1 MKTSS
6 IEYLEDC
13 FDKYIRWQIGD
24 INAKHYDTTMFYS
37 DLDNAKKMQKIE
49 ISQKFSNEEVIDI
62 LQKRLL
68 SIGLVF
74 ELEDTKIW
82 FNQYKK

>member
-1 MKTSS
+1 MKISS

-24 INAKHYDTTMFYS
+24 VNANHYDTTMFYS
-37 DLDNAKKMQKIE
+37 DLDNAKKMQEIE
-49 ISQKFSNEEVIDI
+49 NKKTFTNEEVIDI

-68 SIGLVF
+68 SIGLVIS
-74 ELEDTKIW
+74 LESTKIW

>member
-1 MKTSS
+1 MKISS

-24 INAKHYDTTMFYS
+24 FKAEHYDTTMFYE
-37 DLDNAKKMQKIE
+37 DLDKAKKMQKIE
-49 ISQKFSNEEVIDI
+49 LNQKFSNEEVIDI
-62 LQKRLL
+62 LQKRLM
-68 SIGLVF
+68 SIGLVIS
-74 ELEDTKIW
+74 LESTQIW